1 MKRSQLL
8 VAGLAALVILAAA
21 GAYFWGA
28 KKTQDLESSAQEGM
42 AAATSALRAALAKA
56 GDAAAIEAQGA
67 IVAQALQAL
76 QSEDASRNKAL
87 YEAAELYLVDV
98 QAMLR
103 NQASAARAAA
113 AAHAASRALERHLD
127 AAAGR
132 GPGWIQEALA
142 RKSRAERAYF
152 DWRTALGA
160 LAGLYDAHRETQAR
174 LRAAAPQAPML
185 GEEERLALFQGAQA
199 ADAQAAAELERLR
212 RLPIA

>member
-8 VAGLAALVILAAA
+8 VAGLAALVVLAVA

-28 KKTQDLESSAQEGM
+28 KRTQDLESSAQSGV
-42 AAATSALRAALAKA
+42 AALREAIAKP

-67 IVAQALQAL
+67 IVAQALQRL
-76 QSEDASRNKAL
+76 QAEDASRNKPL
-87 YEAAELYLVDV
+87 FEAAELYLVDV

-103 NQASAARAAA
+103 NQAGAARAAA
-113 AAHAASRALERHLD
+113 ASRAASRALERHLD

-142 RKSRAERAYF
+142 LKSRAERAYF

-160 LAGLYDAHRETQAR
+160 LAGLYDAHRETQAK
-174 LRAAAPQAPML
+174 LRAVAPQAPML
-185 GEEERLALFQGAQA
+185 AEAERLALFQGAQA
-199 ADAQAAAELERLR
+199 AEAKAAAELERLR